1 MNKLQNPIRLNTR
14 GSIRV
19 FGYQPDYKL
28 RKKRRYPNFQ
38 LLQTEIINGYEVN
51 RLLRWYEKEG
61 DTIVGEIILKG
72 FSITELQ
79 NILDEPADSPIFF
92 SYELT
97 SEQVK
102 YFQNKLNQTFNVN
115 DYEYFLEC
123 DAI

>member
-1 MNKLQNPIRLNTR
+1 MNKLQNPIRFNTS

-19 FGYQPDYKL
+19 FGYQPEYKL
-28 RKKRRYPNFQ
+28 RKKRKYPNFQ
-38 LLQTEIINGYEVN
+38 LTQTEIINGYQVN

-61 DTIVGEIILKG
+61 NALVGEVILKG

-79 NILDEPADSPIFF
+79 KILDEPADSDMFF

-102 YFQNKLNQTFNVN
+102 YFQHKLTQTFDVN
-115 DYEYFLEC
+115 AYAYFLEC